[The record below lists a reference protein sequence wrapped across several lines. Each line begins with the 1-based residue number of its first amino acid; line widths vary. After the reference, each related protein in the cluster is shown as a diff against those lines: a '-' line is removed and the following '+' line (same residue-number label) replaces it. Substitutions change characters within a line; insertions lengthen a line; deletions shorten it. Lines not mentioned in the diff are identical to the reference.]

1 MLTVAVTH
9 YIFIWKQICDCKRMG
24 FRQCK
29 ALVTCQAI
37 KNMGGFIVLQR
48 PTAQKNTYQNNYT
61 SDQPQMVKL
70 LDTF

>member
-37 KNMGGFIVLQR
+37 KNMGGFIVLQW
-48 PTAQKNTYQNNYT
+48 PTAQQTLIKTTTHQT
-61 SDQPQMVKL
+61 SPKW
-70 LDTF
+70 